1 MPYLIHAGAVSKP
14 ANAAVWNE
22 LMHLA
27 LNVDT
32 EGIPRKPRFRME
44 LSVRAVQPLDIV
56 GVRIP
61 RRPHLRINN
70 IGEDLLARRMNGN
83 FVMSKQV
90 CLLRVKAVRPMYILR
105 TLLISS
111 SQIHCRRSR
120 SRLYH
125 SLGFLKVK
133 ICSSLGSA

>member
-1 MPYLIHAGAVSKP
+1 MVCIHAGAVSKP
-14 ANAAVWNE
+14 ADAAVWNE

-32 EGIPRKPRFRME
+32 EGIPRKPRSRME
-44 LSVRAVQPLDIV
+44 LSVRAVQHLDIV

-70 IGEDLLARRMNGN
+70 IGEDLLARCVNGN

-105 TLLISS
+105 TLCPVSVESKCLVG
-111 SQIHCRRSR
+111 
-120 SRLYH
+120 RLR
-125 SLGFLKVK
+125 
-133 ICSSLGSA
+133 